1 VCGSLCCAA
10 SIFKQL
16 PQILVWIPKR
26 AHVRLFSCAYT
37 QTEVLLCF
45 RRAASMQ
52 RSNSSACMACVCAL
66 SPPSRWLL
74 HCLVYLQAEVVV
86 CDCDFVF
93 LEGWH
98 MSSERTTV
106 EPRRL
111 LS

>member
-1 VCGSLCCAA
+1 MCGGLCGAA
-10 SIFKQL
+10 SIFKKL
-16 PQILVWIPKR
+16 PKILVWIPKR

-37 QTEVLLCF
+37 ETEVLLCF
-45 RRAASMQ
+45 SRAAGMQ
-52 RSNSSACMACVCAL
+52 KSSSACMACVCAL
-66 SPPSRWLL
+66 SRCLL

-86 CDCDFVF
+86 CDCDFVC
-93 LEGWH
+93 LKGWQ